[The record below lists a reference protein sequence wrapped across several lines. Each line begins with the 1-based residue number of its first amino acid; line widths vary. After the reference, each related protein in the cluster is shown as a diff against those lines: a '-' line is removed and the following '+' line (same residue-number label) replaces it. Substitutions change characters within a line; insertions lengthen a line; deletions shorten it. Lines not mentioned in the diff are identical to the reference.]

1 MRILVVGDEIDFE
14 DLEEDS
20 GHDDRPNGGSS
31 RDHIGVRCNDDI
43 VEDSWEGSMSMR
55 TEDMCL
61 SPEVNTRVSMIMTRP
76 MTIILKRVMIPPM
89 GMYLTP

>member
-1 MRILVVGDEIDFE
+1 MMTVQMGEAAEIILASAVMMICR
-14 DLEEDS
+14 S
-20 GHDDRPNGGSS
+20 
-31 RDHIGVRCNDDI
+31 DI

-76 MTIILKRVMIPPM
+76 MTIILKRDMQA
-89 GMYLTP
+89 LR

>member
-43 VEDSWEGSMSMR
+43 VEDSWEGSMSM
-55 TEDMCL
+55 

-76 MTIILKRVMIPPM
+76 MTMILKRVMIPPM

>member
-20 GHDDRPNGGSS
+20 GHDNRPNWRSS

-43 VEDSWEGSMSMR
+43 VEDSWEGSMSM
-55 TEDMCL
+55 

-76 MTIILKRVMIPPM
+76 MTMILKRVMIPPM